1 MNHFRFRLVTGAGVA
16 IAGGVA
22 ISVGSVGAASA
33 QGSGGG
39 YPPLTP
45 ASIDVRTG
53 DLRRQLTAYEP
64 NQLSRSTQPAW
75 IVSSSIGVDI
85 GVTDNAQGTSV
96 RPQADLFGI
105 VSPSITIS
113 GDTPRAQIN
122 ASYSPQAYFY
132 VQTGNQTR
140 VDQFGNARALI
151 SVVPGSLFLDLRGS
165 ISENSRTGGLGTNG
179 GNSVGGNS
187 TAQNQQDQVQS
198 LSFSVTPYAEHR
210 FGGTGTARIGYSFVR
225 TLQDANN
232 TTNYNQ
238 FAQQQQLQQAFNTS
252 GLNNGGI
259 TGNLTTQRE
268 RASFVTGE
276 DLGRFNVFTVAE
288 AVQYSGAGA
297 YHNAH
302 RNQLNVDLGYAISRT
317 VTLVAGTGYQDLRF
331 SGTPG
336 YRISEPI
343 WSVGVRLTPDPQST
357 ITIGYGRRDGANSLY
372 LDANTAPTARTRVYA
387 RYSQGLS
394 TDAEQQQNLL
404 QSTTV
409 GSTGLLTD
417 STTGAPVS
425 SGGSQ
430 FGTQNGLYRLSTFS
444 IGGSLA
450 LNRDTFSVSIAN
462 ENRANISAVTFGPG
476 ANGTALPVLPAG
488 SSSNGTF
495 GSLSW
500 QHELTP
506 VMVSSVSASYGISDF
521 SNLGSAG
528 ASRQTT
534 ISGQAALSY
543 QFTETLSGSVR
554 YQYTE
559 RSSGQSQTLYGTQ
572 GNLVQNTLLAG
583 LRKSF

>member
-1 MNHFRFRLVTGAGVA
+1 M
-16 IAGGVA
+16 
-22 ISVGSVGAASA
+22 
-33 QGSGGG
+33 
-39 YPPLTP
+39 
-45 ASIDVRTG
+45 
-53 DLRRQLTAYEP
+53 
-64 NQLSRSTQPAW
+64 
-75 IVSSSIGVDI
+75 
-85 GVTDNAQGTSV
+85 
-96 RPQADLFGI
+96 
-105 VSPSITIS
+105 
-113 GDTPRAQIN
+113 
-122 ASYSPQAYFY
+122 
-132 VQTGNQTR
+132 
-140 VDQFGNARALI
+140 
-151 SVVPGSLFLDLRGS
+151 
-165 ISENSRTGGLGTNG
+165 
-179 GNSVGGNS
+179 
-187 TAQNQQDQVQS
+187 
-198 LSFSVTPYAEHR
+198 
-210 FGGTGTARIGYSFVR
+210 
-225 TLQDANN
+225 
-232 TTNYNQ
+232 
-238 FAQQQQLQQAFNTS
+238 
-252 GLNNGGI
+252 
-259 TGNLTTQRE
+259 
-268 RASFVTGE
+268 
-276 DLGRFNVFTVAE
+276 
-288 AVQYSGAGA
+288 
-297 YHNAH
+297 
-302 RNQLNVDLGYAISRT
+302 
-317 VTLVAGTGYQDLRF
+317 
-331 SGTPG
+331 
-336 YRISEPI
+336 
-343 WSVGVRLTPDPQST
+343 GVRLTPDPQST

-417 STTGAPVS
+417 SATGAPVS

-450 LNRDTFSVSIAN
+450 LNRDSFSVSIAN